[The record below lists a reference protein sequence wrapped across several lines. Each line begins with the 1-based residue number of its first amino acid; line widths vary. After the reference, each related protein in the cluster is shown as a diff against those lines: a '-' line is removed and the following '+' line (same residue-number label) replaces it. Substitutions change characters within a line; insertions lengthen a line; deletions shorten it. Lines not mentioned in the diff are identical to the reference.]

1 MSDDAA
7 PASSHVGSETGLLLD
22 AHVVVQHPGLHL
34 DLTLRAAPGT
44 VIALLGPNGAG
55 KTTLLQAIAGLMPL
69 SQGHI
74 TVGGLS
80 WADATGAL
88 EPRRRSCGLLA
99 ADHLLFPHLDALRN
113 VAFGPQARG
122 ADAESAHSRAR
133 RELDALHILDLVD
146 RRPGQLSHG
155 QNQRV
160 ALARALATD
169 PQLLL
174 LDEPFS
180 DLDPQVRPSIR
191 ADLAARLRAFTG
203 VTLLVTHDPLDALTL
218 GDHLIFLRDGAVIQE
233 GPPHVIVEHPR
244 DRYVAE
250 VAGLNLFEGTTDAAD
265 DVTLPS
271 GQHLVT
277 TEHDHRGATWVAF
290 SPTAVSLFRQR
301 PDGSPRN
308 AWALRVDTVELTGQ
322 TARIRLVGAIPLV
335 ADITVA
341 ALAALRL
348 GPGDEVWAAVKATEI
363 RTYPA

>member
-1 MSDDAA
+1 MGALTG
-7 PASSHVGSETGLLLD
+7 HVGSDGLLLD
-22 AHVVVQHPGLHL
+22 AHVVVRHPGLHL

-55 KTTLLQAIAGLMPL
+55 KTTLLQALAGLMPL
-69 SQGHI
+69 SDGHI
-74 TVGGLS
+74 TVQGRV
-80 WADATGAL
+80 WADASGAL

-113 VAFGPQARG
+113 VAFGPHARG
-122 ADAESAHSRAR
+122 ADIETAAHRAHQ
-133 RELDALHILDLVD
+133 ELAALHIDDLSQ

-169 PQLLL
+169 PLLLL

-191 ADLAARLRAFTG
+191 ADLAARLRTFTG
-203 VTLLVTHDPLDALTL
+203 VTILVTHDPLDALTL
-218 GDHLIFLRDGAVIQE
+218 GDHLVFLRDGAVIQE
-233 GPPHVIVEHPR
+233 GPPHTIVEHPR

-250 VAGLNLFEGTTDAAD
+250 VAGLNLFEGTTAAPDAVELA
-265 DVTLPS
+265 S
-271 GQHLVT
+271 GAHLVT
-277 TEHDHRGATWVAF
+277 TDHDHRGATWVAF
-290 SPTAVSLFRQR
+290 APSAVSLFPQR

-308 AWALRVDTVELTGQ
+308 AWLMQVEAVELTGQ
-322 TARIRLVGAIPLV
+322 TARIRLDGTVPLV

-348 GPGDEVWAAVKATEI
+348 GTGDEVWATVKATEI